1 MEKFEIVKYN
11 NELILKIKSIE
22 KVINPSMIKDQITK
36 LDNEMSQSTFW
47 DDTDTATK
55 IIMKT
60 MNTKKL
66 YLHLMK

>member
-22 KVINPSMIKDQITK
+22 KVINPSMIEDQIVK

-47 DDTDTATK
+47 DDTDAATK
-55 IIMKT
+55 II
-60 MNTKKL
+60 NENNEQWL
-66 YLHLMK
+66 G